1 MLFKQ
6 QQQIAESCVLLCV
19 FPHLLTFESLRHK
32 LSNFINP
39 GLDVV
44 AWEKSIIYEFKIDTL
59 PSMFDMLY
67 LLLLSL
73 DRLTKN
79 NKYGIKVGH
88 YLDMFIDLEFMKR
101 IINAC
106 ANKLEHFQES
116 RFSERNVDFE
126 INPFFWLLCKIFEI
140 MSEFY
145 PSTCSNQTSSDM
157 EFVLSLVGCERPCGH
172 VMHNS
177 PCTWRVCVYK
187 CADVSV
193 DVDISSTS
201 PQATAA
207 ILDGQIERAKLL
219 GR

>member
-32 LSNFINP
+32 LSSFINP

-88 YLDMFIDLEFMKR
+88 YLDMFIDLEVHQ
-101 IINAC
+101 N
-106 ANKLEHFQES
+106 HF
-116 RFSERNVDFE
+116 N
-126 INPFFWLLCKIFEI
+126 
-140 MSEFY
+140 
-145 PSTCSNQTSSDM
+145 
-157 EFVLSLVGCERPCGH
+157 
-172 VMHNS
+172 
-177 PCTWRVCVYK
+177 
-187 CADVSV
+187 
-193 DVDISSTS
+193 
-201 PQATAA
+201 
-207 ILDGQIERAKLL
+207 
-219 GR
+219 

>member
-32 LSNFINP
+32 LSSFINP

-88 YLDMFIDLEFMKR
+88 YLDMFIDLE
-101 IINAC
+101 
-106 ANKLEHFQES
+106 
-116 RFSERNVDFE
+116 ERNVDFE

-157 EFVLSLVGCERPCGH
+157 EFVLSRPCGH